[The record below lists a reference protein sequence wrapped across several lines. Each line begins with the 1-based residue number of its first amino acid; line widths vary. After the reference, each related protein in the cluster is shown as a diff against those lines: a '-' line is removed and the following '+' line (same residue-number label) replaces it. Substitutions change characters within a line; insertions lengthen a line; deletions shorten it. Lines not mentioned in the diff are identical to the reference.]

1 GLQITAELIDIAMFR
16 RPGKAEAAT
25 RQTCEHN
32 NEDRFVITRKP
43 SEQRAFFMFVRLQL
57 VTILHNY
64 IDNRNHYLYHFR
76 PLRMKPLPVSA
87 ACTD

>member
-1 GLQITAELIDIAMFR
+1 MFR

-43 SEQRAFFMFVRLQL
+43 SEQRAFLCLCGYSLSQFFII
-57 VTILHNY
+57 IL
-64 IDNRNHYLYHFR
+64 IIVIIIFIIFAHYG
-76 PLRMKPLPVSA
+76 
-87 ACTD
+87 

>member
-1 GLQITAELIDIAMFR
+1 
-16 RPGKAEAAT
+16 
-25 RQTCEHN
+25 
-32 NEDRFVITRKP
+32 
-43 SEQRAFFMFVRLQL
+43 MFVRLQL

-64 IDNRNHYLYHFR
+64 IDNRNRNRNRNHYLYHFR